1 MYKGYQV
8 KQGLTTFVQKL
19 SALYGKG
26 SFRVEF
32 RGTGAATDIST
43 VVYLPHIADDENVT
57 KVTFNR
63 YLGYILHEVAGH
75 VVNTENQFIRNIYKH
90 QLWNALEDGWIE
102 GRIIASGDI
111 PNSESL
117 LTRLVNDIYAEAF
130 EADINWAD
138 PRQWPFALAV
148 WARKYVHLRP
158 PVPAPVA
165 AIFDEAVSK
174 PAKSSE
180 GNLNVAL
187 WVYDQLDKYLSE
199 NEKPD
204 EPRDDSDGSGD
215 SGDDS
220 GDSGDGDS
228 GDGDSGD
235 GESGDDSGNVPEGYG
250 KGLHRV
256 TDPTA
261 VEPTPDAR
269 IESVNERAR
278 RECKDIHNQIREP
291 FISEEVPVSKND
303 QPNENRR
310 RAEGKLNYPR
320 IKTPARLRYELNRLF
335 EGSAREQWNNGHR
348 AGQIN
353 AGALARHSFDDG
365 VFRRRQEEEGVDT
378 ALSIIID
385 TSGSTDNY
393 KGHEITI
400 GQAEFATVE
409 AIYDALRGTNV
420 SIETYAYAT
429 KTTRITHFGEGVS
442 VFRSRAEEAWLTS
455 GWDNNDL
462 EPLLFAH
469 RSLLARPEKRKIVL
483 YLTDGG
489 SEVRKEVFNQCVIGQ
504 NLGITTIGVG
514 IFVKLGKDGH
524 IPAMFPQHI
533 YISDLADLA
542 SASFKQIKLAA

>member
-32 RGTGAATDIST
+32 RGTGAATDIT
-43 VVYLPHIADDENVT
+43 EVVYLPRIADDENIT
-57 KVTFNR
+57 NATFNR

-75 VVNTENQFIRNIYKH
+75 IVNTENQHISNTYQH
-90 QLWNALEDGWIE
+90 ELWNALEDGWIE
-102 GRIIASGDI
+102 GRIISSGDI

-117 LTRLVNDIYAEAF
+117 LTRLVNDIYDEAF
-130 EADINWAD
+130 EADIDWAD

-148 WARKYVHLRP
+148 WARNYVHLRP

-165 AIFDEAVSK
+165 AIFDEAISK
-174 PAKSSE
+174 PTKSSAD
-180 GNLNVAL
+180 NLEVAL
-187 WVYDQLDKYLSE
+187 WVYDQLDKYLGE

-204 EPRDDSDGSGD
+204 EPRDDSDESGEGE
-215 SGDDS
+215 SDDE
-220 GDSGDGDS
+220 
-228 GDGDSGD
+228 SGD
-235 GESGDDSGNVPEGYG
+235 GESGDDSGDVPEGYG
-250 KGLHRV
+250 KGLKV
-256 TDPTA
+256 VKDPTA

-269 IESVNERAR
+269 IESVNKRAWRERCDALD
-278 RECKDIHNQIREP
+278 EIREP
-291 FISEEVPVSKND
+291 FIGEEVPVSKNTEK
-303 QPNENRR
+303 NINRFC
-310 RAEGKLNYPR
+310 EKLEYPR

-385 TSGSTDNY
+385 TSGSTDARR
-393 KGHEITI
+393 GGSEITI

-409 AIYDALRGTNV
+409 AIYDALRGANV
-420 SIETYAYAT
+420 SIETYAYAC

-442 VFRSRAEEAWLTS
+442 VFRSRAEEAWRTS
-455 GWDNNDL
+455 GYDNNDL

-489 SEVRKEVFNQCVIGQ
+489 STVRREVFNQCVIGQ

-514 IFVKLGKDGH
+514 IFEHLGENRY

-533 YISDLADLA
+533 YISDLSDLA
-542 SASFKQIKLAA
+542 SASFRQIKLAA

>member
-32 RGTGAATDIST
+32 RGTGAATDIT
-43 VVYLPHIADDENVT
+43 EVVYLPHIADDENVT
-57 KVTFNR
+57 KATFNR

-75 VVNTENQFIRNIYKH
+75 VVHTKNQSIYHNYKH

-165 AIFDEAVSK
+165 TIFDEAISK

-180 GNLNVAL
+180 DNLNVAL
-187 WVYDQLDKYLSE
+187 WVYAQLDEYLSE

-204 EPRDDSDGSGD
+204 EPRDDSDE
-215 SGDDS
+215 
-220 GDSGDGDS
+220 
-228 GDGDSGD
+228 SGD
-235 GESGDDSGNVPEGYG
+235 GESGGESSDESGDVPDGYG
-250 KGLHRV
+250 EGLGRII
-256 TDPTA
+256 DPTA

-269 IESVNERAR
+269 IESVSERAQ
-278 RECKDIHNQIREP
+278 RESDDRFNKISEP
-291 FISEEVPVSKND
+291 FIGEEVPVSKNHID
-303 QPNENRR
+303 SGRDSSKFE
-310 RAEGKLNYPR
+310 YPR

-365 VFRRRQEEEGVDT
+365 VFRRRQEDEGVDT

-385 TSGSTDNY
+385 TSGSTDSVRN
-393 KGHEITI
+393 GGLTI
-400 GQAEFATVE
+400 CQAEFATVE

-429 KTTRITHFGEGVS
+429 KTTRITHFGEGIS
-442 VFRSRAEEAWLTS
+442 VFRSRAGEAWATS
-455 GWDNNDL
+455 GQNNKDL
-462 EPLLFAH
+462 APLLFAH

-489 SEVRKEVFNQCVIGQ
+489 SRVREQVFNQCVIGQ

-514 IFVKLGKDGH
+514 IFENLGKDSYN
-524 IPAMFPQHI
+524 PAMFPQHI